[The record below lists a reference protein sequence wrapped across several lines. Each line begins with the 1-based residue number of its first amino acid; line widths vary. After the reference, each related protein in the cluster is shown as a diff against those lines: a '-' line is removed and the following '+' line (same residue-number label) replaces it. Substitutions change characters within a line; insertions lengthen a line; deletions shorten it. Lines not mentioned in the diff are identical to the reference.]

1 MKSHF
6 DRLGYAL
13 VPAVLS
19 AGDCAE
25 LGELAQPAAAASGGT
40 RCLLSQPWCAALAAR
55 LRADPALG
63 ACLDPDALAVQ
74 CTYFEKSA
82 GRNWLVPMHQDLSIP
97 VAARVDAPA
106 LRGWSV
112 KEGAI
117 FVQAPPALLE
127 ELVAVRLHLDPC
139 GADDGPLVVVPGS
152 HRAGVIAAA
161 GVAAAR
167 AVTPAVA
174 CIAGIGGVLVMRPL
188 LLHASSKALGQ
199 SRRRVLHFVFGPRT
213 LPYGLKWN
221 VAVQTC

>member
-1 MKSHF
+1 MRAHF
-6 DRLGYAL
+6 GQLGYAL
-13 VPAVLS
+13 APDVLS
-19 AGDCAE
+19 PAECAR
-25 LGELAQPAAAASGGT
+25 LGELVQPVASVSGGT

-55 LRADPALG
+55 LRADPALA

-112 KEGAI
+112 KEGAV
-117 FVQAPPALLE
+117 FVQAPPALLR
-127 ELVAVRLHLDPC
+127 ELVAVRVHLDPC
-139 GADDGPLVVVPGS
+139 SVGDGPLVVVPGS
-152 HRAGVIAAA
+152 HRAGVIAPADLPAVRAA
-161 GVAAAR
+161 
-167 AVTPAVA
+167 TPAVA
-174 CIAGIGGVLVMRPL
+174 CIAGVGGALVMRPL

-213 LPYGLKWN
+213 LPHGLEWN
-221 VAVQTC
+221 VAV

>member
-1 MKSHF
+1 MTDHF
-6 DRLGYAL
+6 DQLGYAL

-19 AGDCAE
+19 AAECAR
-25 LGELAQPAAAASGGT
+25 LGELVQPAAAASGGT

-55 LRADPALG
+55 LNADPALA
-63 ACLDPDALAVQ
+63 ACLDPGALAVQ

-82 GRNWLVPMHQDLSIP
+82 DRNWLVPMHQDLSIP

-112 KEGAI
+112 KEGSV
-117 FVQAPPALLE
+117 FVQAPPEVLR
-127 ELVAVRLHLDPC
+127 ELVAVRVHLDPC
-139 GADDGPLVVVPGS
+139 GPDDGPLVVVPGS
-152 HRAGVIAAA
+152 HRAGVIAPADLP
-161 GVAAAR
+161 AAR

-174 CIAGIGGVLVMRPL
+174 CTAGIGGALVMRPL

-213 LPYGLKWN
+213 LPHGLAWN
-221 VAVQTC
+221 VAAHAG